1 MGGCMS
7 SSVPAWAKGKT
18 RKSSK
23 QKSTGKTVDIPE
35 IDEHS
40 RNEVGKGDFEENGGL
55 KDQHDAMDENGS
67 LPLSQTDSD
76 RYNDGEF
83 AAHNITLDGC
93 TRVLD
98 TISEGS
104 GKSDATNGPQK
115 ALPIKEIEPVD
126 GGDKILLEEDQ
137 VVVKN

>member
-67 LPLSQTDSD
+67 LP
-76 RYNDGEF
+76 DGEF

-115 ALPIKEIEPVD
+115 TSPIKEIEPVD
-126 GGDKILLEEDQ
+126 GGDKILF
-137 VVVKN
+137 